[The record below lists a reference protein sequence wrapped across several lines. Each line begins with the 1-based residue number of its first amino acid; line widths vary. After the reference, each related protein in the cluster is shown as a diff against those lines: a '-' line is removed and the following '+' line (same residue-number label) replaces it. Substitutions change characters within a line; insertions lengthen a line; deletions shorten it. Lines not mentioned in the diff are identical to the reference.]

1 MNQLHNLSSRQSFAP
16 FLRRVVIDPP
26 SKATIPLVLSNAPA
40 GFPSPADDYI
50 ENTLDLND
58 YLIDNPVATFM
69 MRVSG
74 DSMIGAGIY
83 DKDVIIVDRSREPRP
98 GKIVV
103 AVLDGELTI
112 KRLEKNPKG
121 YVLVPENPDYKPITI
136 RNEQEL
142 IIWGVVTGIAR
153 RF

>member
-1 MNQLHNLSSRQSFAP
+1 
-16 FLRRVVIDPP
+16 
-26 SKATIPLVLSNAPA
+26 LVLSNAPA

>member
-1 MNQLHNLSSRQSFAP
+1 MNLLQKISADHSFAP
-16 FLRRVVIDPP
+16 FLGRAVVDPQ
-26 SKATIPLVLSNAPA
+26 SKASIPLVLSNAPA

-112 KRLEKNPKG
+112 KRLEKSPNG
-121 YVLVPENPDYKPITI
+121 YVLVPENPTYNPITI
-136 RNEQEL
+136 QGEQEMV
-142 IIWGVVTGIAR
+142 IWGVVTGVVR